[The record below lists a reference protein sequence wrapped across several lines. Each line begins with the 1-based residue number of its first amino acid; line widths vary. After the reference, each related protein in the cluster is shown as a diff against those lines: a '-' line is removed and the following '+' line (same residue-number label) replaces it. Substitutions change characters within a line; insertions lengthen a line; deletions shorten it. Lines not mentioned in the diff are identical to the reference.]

1 MNSQKTHREPSKWSR
16 WDESVHLKGQS
27 KKVYQTDAEAVKR
40 RRKIEETIE
49 ARRMLNEMG
58 ILL

>member
-1 MNSQKTHREPSKWSR
+1 MNSQKTKPQGREWMKGFYIASSPRVEEKT
-16 WDESVHLKGQS
+16 LK
-27 KKVYQTDAEAVKR
+27 TDAEAVKR
-40 RRKIEETIE
+40 RRKTEETIE

>member
-1 MNSQKTHREPSKWSR
+1 MKGFYIASSPRVEEKT
-16 WDESVHLKGQS
+16 LK
-27 KKVYQTDAEAVKR
+27 TDAEAVKR